1 MAGPLRSGA
10 SAMTLDTRFA
20 LTRGS
25 FELNVD
31 LSFNEGEVVAV
42 MGPNGSGKST
52 FLHAIAGLLPVT
64 SGSLVLDDQT
74 LDEATSGVFKDPTQR
89 PVGIVFQGGLLFE
102 TMSILENIIFGLRAR
117 KIKRTEATVQA
128 QPLINQFGLTEL
140 LQRQP
145 RELSGGQA
153 QRVAIARALIT
164 KPKVLLLDEPM
175 SGLDTATRQLVRA
188 EFREVLAGFA
198 GYRILVTHDL
208 DDALAMADRIIELDQ
223 GKVLWDG
230 PTSEYRGKL

>member
-1 MAGPLRSGA
+1 
-10 SAMTLDTRFA
+10 MTLDACFA

-25 FELNVD
+25 FELDVD
-31 LSFNEGEVVAV
+31 LSFNEGEVVAI

-64 SGSLVLDDQT
+64 SGCLVLDNQT
-74 LDEATSGVFKDPTQR
+74 LDEATSEVFKDPTQR

-102 TMSILENIIFGLRAR
+102 TMTILENIIFGLRAR

-208 DDALAMADRIIELDQ
+208 DDALSMSDRIIELDH
-223 GKVLWDG
+223 GKVIWDG

>member
-1 MAGPLRSGA
+1 
-10 SAMTLDTRFA
+10 MTLDTRFT
-20 LTRGS
+20 LSRGT
-25 FELNVD
+25 FTLDVN
-31 LSFNEGEVVAV
+31 LSFNEGEVVAI

-64 SGSLVLDDQT
+64 SGCLVLDNQT
-74 LDEATSGVFKDPTQR
+74 LDEATSEVFIDPTQR

-102 TMSILENIIFGLRAR
+102 TMTILENIIFGLRAR
-117 KIKRTEATVQA
+117 KIKRTEATTQA
-128 QPLINQFGLTEL
+128 QPLIKQFGLTEL

-208 DDALAMADRIIELDQ
+208 DDALSMSDRIIELDH
-223 GKVLWDG
+223 GKVIWDG

>member
-1 MAGPLRSGA
+1 
-10 SAMTLDTRFA
+10 MTFDTRFT

-31 LSFNEGEVVAV
+31 ISFHEGEVVAI

-52 FLHAIAGLLPVT
+52 FLHAIAGLLPAT

-74 LDEATSGVFKDPTQR
+74 LDEATSEVFIDPTQR

-102 TMSILENIIFGLRAR
+102 TMTILENIIFGLRAR
-117 KIKRTEATVQA
+117 KIKRTDATHQA
-128 QPLINQFGLTEL
+128 QPLINQFGLAEL
-140 LQRQP
+140 LDRHP

-164 KPKVLLLDEPM
+164 APKVLLLDEPM
-175 SGLDTATRQLVRA
+175 SGLDTTTRQLVRA
-188 EFREVLAGFA
+188 EFREVLAGFS
-198 GYRILVTHDL
+198 GYRILVTHDVN
-208 DDALAMADRIIELDQ
+208 DALSMADRIIELDH
-223 GKVLWDG
+223 GKVIWDG
-230 PTSEYRGKL
+230 STSEYRGKL

>member
-1 MAGPLRSGA
+1 
-10 SAMTLDTRFA
+10 MTLDAHFT

-74 LDEATSGVFKDPTQR
+74 LDEATSEVFKDPTQR

-102 TMSILENIIFGLRAR
+102 TMTILENIIFGLRAR

-128 QPLINQFGLTEL
+128 QPLINQFGLSEL

-223 GKVLWDG
+223 GKVIWDG

>member
-1 MAGPLRSGA
+1 
-10 SAMTLDTRFA
+10 MTLDTRFA

-74 LDEATSGVFKDPTQR
+74 LDEATSEVFKVPTQR

-102 TMSILENIIFGLRAR
+102 TMTILENIIFGLRAR
-117 KIKRTEATVQA
+117 KIKRTEATTQA

-164 KPKVLLLDEPM
+164 KPRVLLLDEPM

-208 DDALAMADRIIELDQ
+208 VDALAMADRIIELDH
-223 GKVLWDG
+223 GKVIWDG

>member
-1 MAGPLRSGA
+1 
-10 SAMTLDTRFA
+10 MTLDSRFT

-31 LSFNEGEVVAV
+31 LSFNEGEVVAI

-64 SGSLVLDDQT
+64 SGTLALDGEKLDDAST
-74 LDEATSGVFKDPTQR
+74 DIFVDPTQR
-89 PVGIVFQGGLLFE
+89 TVGLVFQGGLLFE
-102 TMSILENIIFGLRAR
+102 TMSVVDNIVFGLRAR
-117 KIKRTEATVQA
+117 KIKRTEATDQA
-128 QPLINQFGLTEL
+128 RPLINQFGLTEL

-145 RELSGGQA
+145 RELSGGQS
-153 QRVAIARALIT
+153 QRVAIARALVT
-164 KPKVLLLDEPM
+164 QPKVLLLDEPM
-175 SGLDTATRQLVRA
+175 SGLDTATRQLIRE

-208 DDALAMADRIIELDQ
+208 EDALAMADRIIELDH
-223 GKVLWDG
+223 GKVVWDG
-230 PTSEYRGKL
+230 TISEYRAKL

>member
-1 MAGPLRSGA
+1 MAGPRRSGA

-64 SGSLVLDDQT
+64 TGSLVLDNQT
-74 LDEATSGVFKDPTQR
+74 LDEATREVFIDPTQR

-102 TMSILENIIFGLRAR
+102 TMTILENIIFGLRAR
-117 KIKRTEATVQA
+117 KIKRTEATTQA
-128 QPLINQFGLTEL
+128 QPLINQFGLAEL
-140 LQRQP
+140 LERHP
-145 RELSGGQA
+145 PELSGGQA

-164 KPKVLLLDEPM
+164 APKVLLLDEPM
-175 SGLDTATRQLVRA
+175 SGLDTTTRQLVRA

-198 GYRILVTHDL
+198 GYRILVTHDV
-208 DDALAMADRIIELDQ
+208 DDALSMADRIIELDQ
-223 GKVLWDG
+223 GRVIWDG
-230 PTSEYRGKL
+230 PTSEHRGKI

>member
-1 MAGPLRSGA
+1 
-10 SAMTLDTRFA
+10 MTLDSRFTLA
-20 LTRGS
+20 RGS

-31 LSFNEGEVVAV
+31 LSFNEGEVVAI

-64 SGSLVLDDQT
+64 SGTLALDGEKLDDAST
-74 LDEATSGVFKDPTQR
+74 DSFVDPTQR
-89 PVGIVFQGGLLFE
+89 TVGLVFQGGLLFE
-102 TMSILENIIFGLRAR
+102 TMSVVDNIVFGLRAR
-117 KIKRTEATVQA
+117 KIKRTEATDQA

-145 RELSGGQA
+145 RELSGGQS
-153 QRVAIARALIT
+153 QRVAIARALVT
-164 KPKVLLLDEPM
+164 QPKVLLLDEPM
-175 SGLDTATRQLVRA
+175 SGLDTATRQLIRE

-208 DDALAMADRIIELDQ
+208 DDALAMADRIIELDH
-223 GKVLWDG
+223 GKVVWDG
-230 PTSEYRGKL
+230 TISEYRAKL

>member
-1 MAGPLRSGA
+1 
-10 SAMTLDTRFA
+10 MTLDACFA

-25 FELNVD
+25 FELDVD
-31 LSFNEGEVVAV
+31 LSFNEGEVVAI

-64 SGSLVLDDQT
+64 SGCLVLDNQT
-74 LDEATSGVFKDPTQR
+74 LDEATSEVFIDPTQR

-102 TMSILENIIFGLRAR
+102 TMTILENIIFGLRAR
-117 KIKRTEATVQA
+117 KIKRTEAKTQA
-128 QPLINQFGLTEL
+128 QPLIKQFGLTEL

-208 DDALAMADRIIELDQ
+208 DDALSMSDRIIELDH
-223 GKVLWDG
+223 GKVIWDG

>member
-1 MAGPLRSGA
+1 
-10 SAMTLDTRFA
+10 MTLDAHFT

-25 FELNVD
+25 FELDVD

-74 LDEATSGVFKDPTQR
+74 LDEASSEVFKDPTQR

-102 TMSILENIIFGLRAR
+102 TMTILENIIFGLRAR
-117 KIKRTEATVQA
+117 KIKRTEATVHA
-128 QPLINQFGLTEL
+128 QPLINQFGLSEL
-140 LQRQP
+140 LQRQT

-208 DDALAMADRIIELDQ
+208 DDALSMADRIIELDQ

>member
-1 MAGPLRSGA
+1 
-10 SAMTLDTRFA
+10 MTLDACFA

-25 FELNVD
+25 FELDVD
-31 LSFNEGEVVAV
+31 LSFNEGEVVAI

-64 SGSLVLDDQT
+64 SGCLVLDNQT
-74 LDEATSGVFKDPTQR
+74 LDEATSEVFIDPTQR

-102 TMSILENIIFGLRAR
+102 TMTVLENIIFGLRAR
-117 KIKRTEATVQA
+117 KIKRTEATTQA
-128 QPLINQFGLTEL
+128 QPLIKQFGLTEL

-175 SGLDTATRQLVRA
+175 SGLDTETRQLVRA

-208 DDALAMADRIIELDQ
+208 DDALSMSDRIIEFDS
-223 GKVLWDG
+223 GKVIWDG

>member
-1 MAGPLRSGA
+1 
-10 SAMTLDTRFA
+10 MTLDACFA

-25 FELNVD
+25 FELDVD
-31 LSFNEGEVVAV
+31 LSFNEGEVVAI

-64 SGSLVLDDQT
+64 SGCLVLDNQT
-74 LDEATSGVFKDPTQR
+74 LDEATSEVFIDPTQR

-102 TMSILENIIFGLRAR
+102 TMTILENIIFGLRAR
-117 KIKRTEATVQA
+117 KIKRTEATTQA
-128 QPLINQFGLTEL
+128 QPLIKQFGLTEL

-208 DDALAMADRIIELDQ
+208 DDALSMSDRIIEFDS
-223 GKVLWDG
+223 GKVIWDG

>member
-1 MAGPLRSGA
+1 
-10 SAMTLDTRFA
+10 MTLDACFA

-25 FELNVD
+25 FELDVD
-31 LSFNEGEVVAV
+31 LSFNEGEVVAI

-64 SGSLVLDDQT
+64 SGCLVLDDQT
-74 LDEATSGVFKDPTQR
+74 LDEATSEVFIDPTQR

-102 TMSILENIIFGLRAR
+102 TMTILENIIFGLRAR
-117 KIKRTEATVQA
+117 KIKRTEATTQA
-128 QPLINQFGLTEL
+128 QPLIKQFGLTEL

-208 DDALAMADRIIELDQ
+208 DDALSMSDRIIELDH
-223 GKVLWDG
+223 GKVIWDG

>member
-1 MAGPLRSGA
+1 
-10 SAMTLDTRFA
+10 MTLDACFA

-25 FELNVD
+25 FELDVD
-31 LSFNEGEVVAV
+31 LSFNEGEVVAI

-64 SGSLVLDDQT
+64 SGCLVLDNQT
-74 LDEATSGVFKDPTQR
+74 LDEATSEVFIDPTQR

-102 TMSILENIIFGLRAR
+102 TMTILENIIFGLRAR
-117 KIKRTEATVQA
+117 KIKRTEATTQA
-128 QPLINQFGLTEL
+128 QPLIKQFGLTEL

-153 QRVAIARALIT
+153 QRTAIARALIT

-208 DDALAMADRIIELDQ
+208 DDALSMSDRIIELDH
-223 GKVLWDG
+223 GKVIWDG

>member
-1 MAGPLRSGA
+1 
-10 SAMTLDTRFA
+10 MTLGARFA

-25 FELNVD
+25 FELDVD
-31 LSFNEGEVVAV
+31 LSFNEGEVVAI

-64 SGSLVLDDQT
+64 SGSISLENQT
-74 LDEATSGVFKDPTQR
+74 LDEATSEVFVDPTQR

-102 TMSILENIIFGLRAR
+102 TMTILENIIFGLRAR
-117 KIKRTEATVQA
+117 KMKRTEATSQA
-128 QPLINQFGLTEL
+128 QPLINQFALTDL
-140 LQRQP
+140 LERQP

-164 KPKVLLLDEPM
+164 QPKVLLLDEPM

-208 DDALAMADRIIELDQ
+208 DDALSMSDRIIELDY
-223 GKVLWDG
+223 GKVIWDG
-230 PTSEYRGKL
+230 PTSEYQGKL